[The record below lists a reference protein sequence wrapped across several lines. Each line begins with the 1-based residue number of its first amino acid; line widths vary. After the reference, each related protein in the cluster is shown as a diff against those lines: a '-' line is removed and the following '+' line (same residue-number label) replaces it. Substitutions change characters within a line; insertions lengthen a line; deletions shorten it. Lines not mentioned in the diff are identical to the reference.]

1 MARNTPLQ
9 QYRNIGIL
17 AHIDA
22 GKTTTTERVLYY
34 TGLSHKMGEVHDG
47 NTVMDWMEQEQER
60 GITITSA
67 ATTCEWGGSRGQY
80 PAHRVNLIDTPG
92 HIDFTVEVERSLRV
106 LDGGVCV
113 FCAVG
118 GVQPQ
123 SETIWRQAE
132 KYALPRIAFVNK
144 MDRSGADFAEVERQL
159 TDKLGAT
166 PLPLQLPWFE
176 GEQFVGVID
185 LLEKCAVRWD
195 DASMGEK
202 FDLAEIPAELQAAAD
217 AGLSRLI
224 EAAAEA
230 DDALMQKYF
239 GESTLTADEIRRGLR
254 MLVIRGEVL
263 PMFCGSALKNKGIQP
278 LLDGVIDYLPDPTE
292 AAAIAAELPESEDAA
307 PLSLNADDDQPFAA
321 LAFKVRVDNF
331 FGRMVFF
338 RIYAGVVR
346 VGDSLVD
353 AASGKR
359 ERVGRIL
366 QMHANSHQDLKV
378 AYAGDIVVLTGL
390 KQVTTGDT
398 LCSPK
403 RVVRLAHIDFPEPVI
418 SQVIEA
424 RTGADQAGLA
434 DALKRLV
441 QEDPS
446 LHLDFDEETEQPI
459 LSGMGELHI
468 QIIVDR
474 LRREFNIDVNLGKPQ
489 VSYRETITESIE
501 EAFEHRLQLGAR
513 PQYAQVKLRL
523 TPAGNGAGCAFDEN
537 LPNNTDPLPAE
548 YVPAVESG
556 VREALASGVVGG
568 YPVVDVHVTLIDAAH
583 HETDS
588 SAQAFKAAGAQAF
601 RSGMRRAKPVLL
613 EPLMALE
620 VQTPDEYTGNV
631 SGDLN
636 ARRGLIQSLDAVTDG
651 KIMRAEVPLLSMF
664 GYSTAL
670 RSATQGRATYT
681 MEFKRYAPL
690 PETAMRDAMYAA

>member
-1 MARNTPLQ
+1 MSRTTPLAR
-9 QYRNIGIL
+9 YRNIGIL

-67 ATTCEWGGSRGQY
+67 ATTCEWQGSAEQY

-144 MDRSGADFAEVERQL
+144 MDRSGASFSEVERQL

-185 LLEKCAVRWD
+185 LLEQCAVRWD

-202 FDLAEIPAELQAAAD
+202 FDRAEIPPELQGAAE
-217 AGLSRLI
+217 AGLSRLV

-230 DDALMQKYF
+230 DDELMQKYF

-254 MLVIRGEVL
+254 IRVLRSEVL

-278 LLDGVIDYLPDPTE
+278 LLDGVVDYLPDPTE
-292 AAAIAAELPESEDAA
+292 AALIAAQASDASDAA
-307 PLSLNADDDQPFAA
+307 PLALKADDDQPFAA

-331 FGRMVFF
+331 FGRMVFL

-346 VGDSLVD
+346 VGDTLVD
-353 AASGKR
+353 ATSGKR

-366 QMHANSHQDLKV
+366 QMHANSHQDLKE
-378 AYAGDIVVLTGL
+378 AFTGDIVVLTGL

-403 RVVRLAHIDFPEPVI
+403 QVVRLAHIEFPEPVI
-418 SQVIEA
+418 SQLVEA
-424 RTGADQAGLA
+424 RTGDDQAGLS

-489 VSYRETITESIE
+489 VSYRETITEPVE
-501 EAFEHRLQLGAR
+501 EDCEHRLAVGAR
-513 PQYAQVKLRL
+513 PQYARVKLRL
-523 TPAGNGAGCAFDEN
+523 TPAENGAGCAFDDN
-537 LPNNTDPLPAE
+537 LPQTDPLPAE

-556 VREALASGVVGG
+556 VREAWASGVIGG
-568 YPVVDVHVTLIDAAH
+568 YPVVDVHVTLINAAH

-588 SAQAFKAAGAQAF
+588 SPQAFKAAGAQAF
-601 RSGMRRAKPVLL
+601 REGMRRAKPVLL

-631 SGDLN
+631 SGDLS
-636 ARRGLIQSLDAVTDG
+636 ARRGLIQSLDAVSDG

-690 PETAMRDAMYAA
+690 PETAMREAMYAA